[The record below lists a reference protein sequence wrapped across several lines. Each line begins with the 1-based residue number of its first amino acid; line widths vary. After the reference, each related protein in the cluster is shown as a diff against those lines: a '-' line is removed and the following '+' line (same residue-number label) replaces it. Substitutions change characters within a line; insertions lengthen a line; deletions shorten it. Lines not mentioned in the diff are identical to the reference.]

1 MDLRAMAALA
11 ALWSVWQGWRLQRS
25 LRRGRQLSRC
35 AVAFEAAP
43 PAAAAADAA
52 AWLKQWTAAR
62 ADAPRFDV
70 ALVLL
75 GGNDVLR
82 LVPPRRLENDVQSL
96 LQALRRVASHVAW
109 LGCADI
115 GRAPALLPPL
125 SWWASTQCQRR
136 MRVIARV
143 TAAHGVPFVDFSLAR
158 HSQRFAR
165 RPQLYFAADG
175 LHPSAAS
182 YRECFEVLC
191 RHVPLA
197 RWLAAP
203 LPSSP

>member
-1 MDLRAMAALA
+1 
-11 ALWSVWQGWRLQRS
+11 
-25 LRRGRQLSRC
+25 
-35 AVAFEAAP
+35 
-43 PAAAAADAA
+43 
-52 AWLKQWTAAR
+52 
-62 ADAPRFDV
+62 
-70 ALVLL
+70 
-75 GGNDVLR
+75 
-82 LVPPRRLENDVQSL
+82 
-96 LQALRRVASHVAW
+96 
-109 LGCADI
+109 
-115 GRAPALLPPL
+115 
-125 SWWASTQCQRR
+125 
-136 MRVIARV
+136 
-143 TAAHGVPFVDFSLAR
+143 VPFVDFSLPR